1 MSHRTRTRTFLRPV
15 RTTAALTLAAAAG
28 LGLTACDIGG
38 SDTQGASSSSS
49 AAASDTSGGQNT
61 GGQSTGGQNTGGQG
75 AADDGKSGDAASSSS
90 DGSVAARSAASRDDS
105 SGRCTATA
113 LRMAL
118 GRADAGAGNIH
129 YALNFTNTGKQS
141 CTLRGFP
148 GVALLAKDGQ
158 AIGKP
163 AAREGAAGQ
172 AVTLAAGASA
182 HADLHTVNEGMKDG
196 GCWESASLVQ
206 AYPPGSKEAMT
217 ARADSGVRVCGNE
230 FLVGALTDGDG
241 S

>member
-1 MSHRTRTRTFLRPV
+1 MSHRTRTFLRPV

-61 GGQSTGGQNTGGQG
+61 GGQG
-75 AADDGKSGDAASSSS
+75 AADDGKSGDAASSS
-90 DGSVAARSAASRDDS
+90 DGSVAARSAASQDDS

-217 ARADSGVRVCGNE
+217 ARAESGVRVCGNE
-230 FLVGALTDGDG
+230 FLVGALTEGDG